1 MALVVK
7 NLPASAGDI
16 NVHSIP
22 GSGKSPGGGQPS
34 TPVLLPAECNG
45 QRSLLGYSPWSHT
58 ELDANE
64 LA

>member
-22 GSGKSPGGGQPS
+22 GSGKSPGGGQTTYPS
-34 TPVLLPAECNG
+34 FIACRMQWTEESTGLQSME
-45 QRSLLGYSPWSHT
+45 SHRVGRK
-58 ELDANE
+58 
-64 LA
+64 